1 MKVEF
6 FYILFLLL
14 FSYSFQDNIRKLEE
28 KDTKSEDIIIL
39 HTNDVH
45 CGVQDQIGYD
55 GLLFYKKQLQKKYKY
70 VLTVDCGDHIQGS
83 SLGLLTNGKAII
95 DIMNEINFDV
105 VTIGNHEFDYGVETL
120 LELNQNLNC
129 GYISSNI
136 FYRKNK
142 TALFPG
148 YKIITLD
155 NNKKI
160 AFIGITT
167 PLTLT
172 KTSLINIVDDDNK
185 PIYDFL
191 TEGYGT
197 ELYSEVQKNIN
208 KVRQEGANY
217 VILLAHLGK
226 DIDGIYGYSSL
237 GLMEHLEN
245 VDAILDGHSHQVYS
259 ITTPDK
265 NKKNIILAQTG
276 TKLNYLGVLTIHT
289 NGTLT
294 HELLD
299 TIPLI
304 DENYDKDSY
313 INVVRNNK
321 NIFVDKNMNL
331 FIQKQLDSLDY
342 LLNENIG
349 YSPFTLTIN
358 EQDPKDKSIIIY
370 KSRTSESPLCN
381 LVTDSLR
388 AIGNGDITMM
398 NAGTVR
404 TDLEQ
409 GNITYHD
416 ILDIMPFSN
425 DLEIKKITGQTILDA
440 LEFGVKELPKPA
452 SRFPQVSGM
461 RYKVNIDINSSVIID
476 ENGAF
481 IKVGGKRRVF
491 NVFIGDELLD
501 PNKNYTMSTHI
512 FFSQGGGGYSMF
524 NKYEVI
530 RNGFGV
536 DNEALIDYIKKDLKG
551 IIPDK
556 YKNPEGR
563 IIIVNGTDANIRLIS
578 FGGYNNDNNNDA
590 KEFAYFKNIEVMD
603 INLKQYLKFTVD
615 ITYDNNLKNLEE
627 NKKFNA
633 IGIKTKDENGIIIY
647 NITYEGTKGLNIKNI
662 NSNNNYC
669 FYNEGQENKCDNTT
683 IIGEAEMMVKESIMI
698 HDIEKDDETPLIEY
712 GTKTIYLNIIIKD
725 DIFLEYKEPKQIKLN
740 YININENKEN
750 EIACMLTNIDKE
762 KQKYQISC
770 NPKESINTH
779 VNSLIFKYMT
789 SPNKLRL
796 LSNENIIHYY
806 GINIAYEN
814 DVIKF
819 DYSPSSHHNQK
830 TSKKN
835 KLIVLAIVL
844 PSVAVVICL
853 IILVCFLKNRNKNIS
868 NNSTVKVMN

>member
-1 MKVEF
+1 MV
-6 FYILFLLL
+6 
-14 FSYSFQDNIRKLEE
+14 
-28 KDTKSEDIIIL
+28 II
-39 HTNDVH
+39 
-45 CGVQDQIGYD
+45 
-55 GLLFYKKQLQKKYKY
+55 
-70 VLTVDCGDHIQGS
+70 
-83 SLGLLTNGKAII
+83 
-95 DIMNEINFDV
+95 
-105 VTIGNHEFDYGVETL
+105 

-226 DIDGIYGYSSL
+226 DIEGIYGYSSL

-358 EQDPKDKSIIIY
+358 E
-370 KSRTSESPLCN
+370 
-381 LVTDSLR
+381 
-388 AIGNGDITMM
+388 
-398 NAGTVR
+398 
-404 TDLEQ
+404 
-409 GNITYHD
+409 
-416 ILDIMPFSN
+416 
-425 DLEIKKITGQTILDA
+425 
-440 LEFGVKELPKPA
+440 
-452 SRFPQVSGM
+452 
-461 RYKVNIDINSSVIID
+461 
-476 ENGAF
+476 
-481 IKVGGKRRVF
+481 
-491 NVFIGDELLD
+491 
-501 PNKNYTMSTHI
+501 
-512 FFSQGGGGYSMF
+512 
-524 NKYEVI
+524 
-530 RNGFGV
+530 
-536 DNEALIDYIKKDLKG
+536 
-551 IIPDK
+551 
-556 YKNPEGR
+556 
-563 IIIVNGTDANIRLIS
+563 
-578 FGGYNNDNNNDA
+578 
-590 KEFAYFKNIEVMD
+590 
-603 INLKQYLKFTVD
+603 
-615 ITYDNNLKNLEE
+615 
-627 NKKFNA
+627 
-633 IGIKTKDENGIIIY
+633 
-647 NITYEGTKGLNIKNI
+647 
-662 NSNNNYC
+662 
-669 FYNEGQENKCDNTT
+669 
-683 IIGEAEMMVKESIMI
+683 
-698 HDIEKDDETPLIEY
+698 
-712 GTKTIYLNIIIKD
+712 
-725 DIFLEYKEPKQIKLN
+725 
-740 YININENKEN
+740 
-750 EIACMLTNIDKE
+750 
-762 KQKYQISC
+762 
-770 NPKESINTH
+770 
-779 VNSLIFKYMT
+779 
-789 SPNKLRL
+789 
-796 LSNENIIHYY
+796 
-806 GINIAYEN
+806 
-814 DVIKF
+814 
-819 DYSPSSHHNQK
+819 
-830 TSKKN
+830 
-835 KLIVLAIVL
+835 
-844 PSVAVVICL
+844 
-853 IILVCFLKNRNKNIS
+853 
-868 NNSTVKVMN
+868 

>member
-259 ITTPDK
+259 ITNPDK

-331 FIQKQLDSLDY
+331 FIQKQMDSLDY

-461 RYKVNIDINSSVIID
+461 RYKVNIDINSSVITD

-481 IKVGGKRRVF
+481 IKVGKEEF
-491 NVFIGDELLD
+491 LMYLL
-501 PNKNYTMSTHI
+501 
-512 FFSQGGGGYSMF
+512 
-524 NKYEVI
+524 
-530 RNGFGV
+530 
-536 DNEALIDYIKKDLKG
+536 
-551 IIPDK
+551 
-556 YKNPEGR
+556 
-563 IIIVNGTDANIRLIS
+563 
-578 FGGYNNDNNNDA
+578 
-590 KEFAYFKNIEVMD
+590 
-603 INLKQYLKFTVD
+603 
-615 ITYDNNLKNLEE
+615 
-627 NKKFNA
+627 
-633 IGIKTKDENGIIIY
+633 
-647 NITYEGTKGLNIKNI
+647 
-662 NSNNNYC
+662 
-669 FYNEGQENKCDNTT
+669 
-683 IIGEAEMMVKESIMI
+683 EM
-698 HDIEKDDETPLIEY
+698 
-712 GTKTIYLNIIIKD
+712 N
-725 DIFLEYKEPKQIKLN
+725 F
-740 YININENKEN
+740 
-750 EIACMLTNIDKE
+750 
-762 KQKYQISC
+762 
-770 NPKESINTH
+770 
-779 VNSLIFKYMT
+779 
-789 SPNKLRL
+789 
-796 LSNENIIHYY
+796 
-806 GINIAYEN
+806 
-814 DVIKF
+814 
-819 DYSPSSHHNQK
+819 
-830 TSKKN
+830 
-835 KLIVLAIVL
+835 
-844 PSVAVVICL
+844 
-853 IILVCFLKNRNKNIS
+853 
-868 NNSTVKVMN
+868 